1 MLRLTK
7 VSVARGA
14 RVLYRD
20 ASLVAAPGERVG
32 LVGANGCGKSSLF
45 AAILGELS
53 LEAGTIDAPA
63 PERIAHVAQDI
74 DTEGTTALEY
84 VLQGHAPLAAAQAA
98 LAAAEAGSDDLEL
111 AHAHAH
117 LAEIDPGAV
126 MAQALTVMRGLGFA
140 PDAGQQPMASFSG
153 GWRNRLALCRALL
166 RPAELLLLDEPTNHL
181 DLDSVVWL
189 ENWLRRQ
196 AATVLVISHDR
207 EFLDRCVGTIWH
219 VGDATIRRYAGD
231 YSAFE
236 TARLERSRQQDAQA
250 RTYQRT
256 AAHLQQFVDRFRA
269 QATKARQAQSRL
281 KMLQRLV
288 EVEPSRAE
296 HEWRFEFPQPR
307 KLPERL
313 IDASGLDLGYG
324 DPRAGAAPVLRG
336 VRLVVEAGDRIG
348 ILGVNGAGKS
358 TLVKA
363 ITGALAPMAG
373 QLQRGSGVAIGYFA
387 QHQLD
392 QLAGDETPLE
402 QLRRLAP
409 QTREQE
415 LRDFL
420 GTYRFSGEMA
430 TAKIGRMSGG
440 EKARCALAL
449 LAWQRPNLLVLD
461 EPTNHLDMETRE
473 ALTMALS
480 SFEGALLLVSHDRH
494 LLRATADQLW
504 LVHDGT
510 VGPFDGD
517 LDQYT
522 AFVLASRRER
532 NERSDRAA
540 GAERSTRNDRSAAS
554 ERHGRGE
561 RGEPAKTG
569 NRIEPNAPNANR
581 DPAQRKEDK
590 RLQAQQR
597 ERQAQAR
604 RPLQQRLQK
613 IERDLEGANAEL
625 KQIDQRLADPAFYH
639 AGDTAEVA
647 TVLKQRAIVSDRVA
661 KLEAQWLQGQE
672 DLDKA
677 PA

>member
-1 MLRLTK
+1 MLRITNL
-7 VSVARGA
+7 SVARGA
-14 RVLYRD
+14 RVLYRE
-20 ASLVAAPGERVG
+20 ANLVAAPGERIG

-45 AAILGELS
+45 AAILGELAP
-53 LEAGTIDAPA
+53 EAGTIDTPR

-74 DTEGTTALEY
+74 DTEGSTALDY
-84 VLQGHAPLAAAQAA
+84 VLEGHAPLTAARAA
-98 LAAAEAGSDDLEL
+98 LARAEAGDDDLAL
-111 AHAHAH
+111 AHAHSD
-117 LAEIDPGAV
+117 LAEINPGAV
-126 MAQALTVMRGLGFA
+126 IAQAQTVMRGLGFA
-140 PDAGQQPMASFSG
+140 ADAGDKPMASFSG

-196 AATVLVISHDR
+196 SATVLVISHDR
-207 EFLDRCVGTIWH
+207 EFLDHCVGTIWN
-219 VGDATIRRYAGD
+219 VADTTIRRYAGD

-236 TARLERSRQQDAQA
+236 TALIERNRQQDASA
-250 RTYQRT
+250 RSYQRT
-256 AAHLQQFVDRFRA
+256 AAHLQNFVDRFRA

-281 KMLQRLV
+281 KMLERLV
-288 EVEPSRAE
+288 EVEPTRAE
-296 HEWRFEFPQPR
+296 HEWRFEFLEPR

-313 IDASGLDLGYG
+313 IDGSGLDLGYG
-324 DPRAGAAPVLRG
+324 GAPILRG
-336 VRLVVEAGDRIG
+336 ARVVVDAGDRIG

-358 TLVKA
+358 TLIKA
-363 ITGALAPMAG
+363 ITGDLPP
-373 QLQRGSGVAIGYFA
+373 LRGELRRGTGVAIGYFA

-392 QLAGDETPLE
+392 QLAGDESPLE

-409 QTREQE
+409 QAREQE

-430 TAKIGRMSGG
+430 TAKVGRMSGG

-449 LAWQRPNLLVLD
+449 IAWQRPNLLVLD

-473 ALTMALS
+473 ALAMALS

-532 NERSDRAA
+532 SETQAQRSAKAARKQGEADAAAAKEAANAAPKA
-540 GAERSTRNDRSAAS
+540 GARAGANAGAKPAAPRGDERRA
-554 ERHGRGE
+554 
-561 RGEPAKTG
+561 
-569 NRIEPNAPNANR
+569 
-581 DPAQRKEDK
+581 
-590 RLQAQQR
+590 QAQAR
-597 ERQAQAR
+597 ERQSSAR

-613 IERDLEGANAEL
+613 IEREMEAHAAEL
-625 KQIDQRLADPAFYH
+625 KAIDLRLADPAFYN
-639 AGDTAEVA
+639 AGDAAEVA
-647 TVLKQRAIVSDRVA
+647 AVLKQRALLGEKVER
-661 KLEAQWLQGQE
+661 LEAQWLQGQE

-677 PA
+677 A